1 MTNATAEAAPS
12 VPSIEHIRAIPKVL
26 LHDHLDGG
34 LRPATIIELAGQI
47 DYELPTTDAE
57 ALGAW
62 FVEAASSGSLERYLE
77 TFDHTIAVLQT
88 ADALERVAHE
98 AVLDLAADGVVY
110 TEQRWAPEQHLRTG
124 LTLQET
130 VEAVG
135 RGLAAGEAEVSAA
148 GGEIIARQLI
158 TAMRHADRSS
168 EIADLALAN
177 RGKHGVV
184 GFDIAG
190 AEVGFPPANHEE
202 AFTKL
207 SMAFFPV
214 TVHAG
219 EADGLESIG
228 DALHTG
234 RAARL
239 GHGVRLTDDIDG
251 VSEAMR
257 MRSRADLDDLQL
269 GPIAQWVLD
278 RRIALE
284 LCPSSNVQTG
294 AATSVRDHAISLFK
308 NLGFAVTVNTD
319 NRLMSGTSM
328 TREMHL
334 LATEADWT
342 IDDLLAVSLTAAWN
356 AFITF
361 EERQQLVE
369 RLIVPRV
376 GKMREERQTE

>member
-1 MTNATAEAAPS
+1 MTNNTVLSDRPAPTFEQ
-12 VPSIEHIRAIPKVL
+12 IKAIPKVL

-34 LRPATIIELAGQI
+34 LRPATVIELAAQI
-47 DYELPTTDAE
+47 GYPLPATDPDLLAT
-57 ALGAW
+57 W

-88 ADALERVAHE
+88 AAALERVARE
-98 AVLDLAADGVVY
+98 AVVDLASDGVGY
-110 TEQRWAPEQHLRTG
+110 TEQRWAPEQHLRDG
-124 LTLQET
+124 LTLQEA

-135 RGLAAGEAEVSAA
+135 RGLAAGEAQVADG

-158 TAMRHADRSS
+158 TAMRHADRGT
-168 EIADLALAN
+168 EIAELAIAN
-177 RGKHGVV
+177 RGQHGVV

-190 AEVGFPPANHEE
+190 AELGFPPARHAE
-202 AFTKL
+202 AFDRL
-207 SMAFFPV
+207 NAAFFPV

-234 RAARL
+234 RAQRL
-239 GHGVRLTDDIDG
+239 GHGVRLADDIDG
-251 VSEAMR
+251 VDEAMR
-257 MRSRADLDDLQL
+257 KRSKADLDELKI
-269 GPIAQWVLD
+269 GEMAQWVLD
-278 RRIALE
+278 RRIPLE

-328 TREMHL
+328 SREMHL

-342 IDDLLAVSLTAAWN
+342 TDDFLAVTLTAAWN
-356 AFITF
+356 AFIPF
-361 EERQQLVE
+361 EERQRVVE
-369 RLIVPRV
+369 RLILPRA
-376 GKMREERQTE
+376 GKIREELQNL

>member
-1 MTNATAEAAPS
+1 MTNATATSSP
-12 VPSIEHIRAIPKVL
+12 VLTIEQIRAIPKVL

-34 LRPATIIELAGQI
+34 LRPATVLELARQI
-47 DYELPTTDAE
+47 DYALPATDAD

-88 ADALERVAHE
+88 AEALQRVAHE
-98 AVLDLAADGVVY
+98 AVVDLAADGVVY
-110 TEQRWAPEQHLRTG
+110 TEQRWAPEQHLRQG
-124 LTLQET
+124 LSLQET

-158 TAMRHADRSS
+158 TAMRHADRSP

-177 RGKHGVV
+177 RGQHGVV

-190 AEVGFPPANHEE
+190 AEAGFPPSKHAE
-202 AFTKL
+202 AFSKL
-207 SMAFFPV
+207 SSAFFPA
-214 TVHAG
+214 TIHAG

-239 GHGVRLTDDIDG
+239 GHGARLTDDIEG
-251 VSEAMR
+251 VPEAMR
-257 MRSRADLDDLQL
+257 KRSKANLEDLKL
-269 GPIAQWVLD
+269 GVIAQWVLD

-294 AATSVRDHAISLFK
+294 AAISVRDHPVSLFK

-334 LATEADWT
+334 LATEAGWT
-342 IDDLLAVSLTAAWN
+342 TDDMLAVTLTAAWN

-369 RLIVPRV
+369 RLILPRV
-376 GKMREERQTE
+376 GKIREELESL